1 MSKQYMDFA
10 PRKATRSA
18 APSRAKAASGA
29 RPAAVAKAAPVR
41 AAAARPKVAASAAR
55 PAGARAVAGV
65 KAPARPAAVRT
76 KGPAGARTATEVKP
90 VVARAKVAK
99 KPTAAVTKA
108 VKKPAM
114 SVKNEPALGVV
125 EDLKPK
131 FVNTNVPKRPLG
143 EASHFRTKKTGVA
156 AAKARKIGARAAAS
170 VEKPVENSKKTGSSG
185 IYSTPKSPFI
195 NQGKVA
201 KRPLSKN
208 VYQKKIAT
216 PKEEPKG
223 PVTIISKP
231 EKQANVGLIVT
242 VILTIILGAAAGTV
256 AFLLL
261 PK

>member
-18 APSRAKAASGA
+18 APSRAKAA
-29 RPAAVAKAAPVR
+29 PVR
-41 AAAARPKVAASAAR
+41 AAAARPKVAVSAAR
-55 PAGARAVAGV
+55 PAGV

-76 KGPAGARTATEVKP
+76 KGPASARTATGVKP

-170 VEKPVENSKKTGSSG
+170 VEKPVENSKKTGASG

-208 VYQKKIAT
+208 VYQKKIT
-216 PKEEPKG
+216 VPKEEPKG